1 MPADGNKELGS
12 DTHIKV
18 WKKWWND
25 FFHPMSCTDKH
36 YNSELELESQLR
48 IGSKMFPTYP
58 VRTCQEA
65 FYSLRKCMGI
75 EASNFHSMD
84 ITARE
89 YRRHKYVLAFDTEKM
104 LGSAFSGINIKT
116 GSLMTLKM
124 KSAAPNLA
132 MPDMCYITLHFDSIL
147 SIRDSGCEVF
157 E

>member
-1 MPADGNKELGS
+1 MSYHIFGHYHGEKE
-12 DTHIKV
+12 
-18 WKKWWND
+18 
-25 FFHPMSCTDKH
+25 M
-36 YNSELELESQLR
+36 EAQLQV
-48 IGSKMFPTYP
+48 GSKLYPTYP
-58 VRTCQEA
+58 IRNCQEA

-75 EASNFHSMD
+75 EASNFHSLD

-89 YRRHKYVLAFDTEKM
+89 FRRNKYVLAFDTEKM

-124 KSAAPNLA
+124 KSAALNNE

-147 SIRDSGCEVF
+147 SIRDSGVEVF